1 MRPRRHLVRAAVTD
15 DYGALETVMTEAAQS
30 AAEPV
35 ARMRAI
41 GMAFCRFAEENP
53 GSYRLII
60 VVVQPVPASGPRAE
74 GHPAAR
80 VQNILQRAIADCQ
93 AAGLAAD
100 VDPEV
105 LRPACGAGGTASSS
119 CVSPSPSVS
128 GPQAG
133 AIVDQLVARLIGERR
148 KPSDDVRSA
157 GAEQQLVGW
166 RVRAPGTTRNTPRAK
181 F

>member
-1 MRPRRHLVRAAVTD
+1 
-15 DYGALETVMTEAAQS
+15 MTEAAQS

-53 GSYRLII
+53 GGYRLIT
-60 VVVQPVPASGPRAE
+60 VVVQPVPALGPRAE

-105 LRPACGAGGTASSS
+105 LRS
-119 CVSPSPSVS
+119 CLWSGWHGFVQLRSPSPSVS
-128 GPQAG
+128 GPRPALSS
-133 AIVDQLVARLIGERR
+133 ISWSPV
-148 KPSDDVRSA
+148 
-157 GAEQQLVGW
+157 
-166 RVRAPGTTRNTPRAK
+166 
-181 F
+181 

>member
-1 MRPRRHLVRAAVTD
+1 MAWAWSNTSTRLQTTPECKAHEGRTDGMLHGQSQVAD
-15 DYGALETVMTEAAQS
+15 DYGALETVMTEVAQS

-53 GSYRLII
+53 GSYRLIT
-60 VVVQPVPASGPRAE
+60 VVVQPVPALGPRAE

-80 VQNILQRAIADCQ
+80 VQKILQRAIADCQ

-128 GPQAG
+128 GPRPALSS
-133 AIVDQLVARLIGERR
+133 ISWSPV
-148 KPSDDVRSA
+148 
-157 GAEQQLVGW
+157 
-166 RVRAPGTTRNTPRAK
+166 
-181 F
+181 